1 MTDTVAP
8 TNGSRNGSKPRPK
21 RGGRKTAVGEYK
33 HKRTGIDVA
42 LGLLTPIVGQEFLDK
57 YNLRDPL
64 NRTLRYGVKTMFS
77 TVGATTRQFK
87 RVQGLRGGPTRLG
100 ANGAKGRGYYDLTP
114 DDDQK
119 LIVETVEEFAEEIL
133 RPAAHDADEATT
145 YPADLLAKAAE
156 LGITAVNV
164 PEDFDGIA
172 EHRSSVTNVL
182 VAEALAYG
190 DMGLALPILA
200 PAGVAA
206 ALTHWGSAGQQATYL
221 KEFAGEN
228 VPQACVAIA
237 EPQPLFDP
245 TALKTTA
252 VRTPSGYRLDG
263 VKSLVPAAANAELFV
278 VAAQL
283 NGKPAL
289 FIVESSSTGLTVKA
303 DPSMG
308 IRAAALG
315 HVELDHVSVPV
326 TARLGEDPDRPG
338 ATDDDYSEA
347 IALSR
352 LGWAALAVGTSH
364 AVLDYV
370 IPYVKERE
378 AFGEPIARRQSVAF
392 MCANIAIELDGLRL
406 ITWRGAARA
415 EQGLPF
421 TREAALAKRLA
432 ADKGMQI
439 GLDGVQLLGG
449 HGYTKEH
456 PVERW
461 YRDLRAIGVAEGVVV
476 I

>member
-1 MTDTVAP
+1 MTEILSGPRT
-8 TNGSRNGSKPRPK
+8 SRPRGK
-21 RGGRKTAVGEYK
+21 RRGRKTGVGMQP
-33 HKRTGIDVA
+33 HKRTGIDIA
-42 LGLLTPIVGQEFLDK
+42 LALLTPFVGQEFLDR
-57 YNLRDPL
+57 YHLRDPL
-64 NRTLRYGVKTMFS
+64 NESLRYGTKTLFS
-77 TVGATTRQFK
+77 TAGAASRQFK
-87 RVQGLRGGPTRLG
+87 AVKSIRSKPTRLKSSG
-100 ANGAKGRGYYDLTP
+100 KDYYDLRP
-114 DDDQK
+114 DDEQK
-119 LIVETVEEFAEEIL
+119 MIVETLDEFAEEVL
-133 RPAAHDADEATT
+133 RPAAPEADEAAS
-145 YPADLLAKAAE
+145 YPRDLIAKAAE
-156 LGITAVNV
+156 LGITAINI
-164 PEDFDGIA
+164 PEDFEGIA
-172 EHRSSVTNVL
+172 AHRSSVTNVL

-200 PAGVAA
+200 PGGVAS
-206 ALTHWGSAGQQATYL
+206 ALTHWGSADQQATYL
-221 KEFAGEN
+221 PEFAGDN

-245 TALKTTA
+245 TQLKTTA

-263 VKSLVPAAANAELFV
+263 VKSLVPAAAEAELFIV
-278 VAAQL
+278 GAQL

-289 FIVESSSTGLTVKA
+289 FIVESSAKGLTVKP

-315 HVELDHVSVPV
+315 QLELSGVSVPLY
-326 TARLGEDPDRPG
+326 ARLGEDE
-338 ATDDDYSEA
+338 ATDEDYSEA

-370 IPYVKERE
+370 VPYVKERE
-378 AFGEPIARRQSVAF
+378 AFGEPIARRQAVAF

-421 TREAALAKRLA
+421 VREAALAKRLG
-432 ADKGMQI
+432 ADKAMQI